1 MNVHDEVMVPT
12 HPDYIN
18 SVSHTVKE
26 TVQNFVEKVPLIKMD
41 WSNHLESWA
50 SK

>member
-1 MNVHDEVMVPT
+1 MVPT
-12 HPDYIN
+12 HPDYIS
-18 SVSHTVKE
+18 SVGHVVEE
-26 TVQNFVEKVPLIKMD
+26 TVQSFVEKVPLIKMD